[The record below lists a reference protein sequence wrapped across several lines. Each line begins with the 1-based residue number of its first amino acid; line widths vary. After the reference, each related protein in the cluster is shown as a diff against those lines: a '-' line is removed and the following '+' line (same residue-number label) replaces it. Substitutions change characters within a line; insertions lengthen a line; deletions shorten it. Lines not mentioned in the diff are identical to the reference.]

1 MKKKKMNYK
10 IIARYIKDLKF
21 EIPNPQIF
29 FLLEKNI
36 SNYKINIDI
45 QSKQFKDK
53 IIEVET
59 TLALNPNTNDF
70 DKINT
75 KIVFSTMIEIE
86 GELTNKKSLEEVI
99 LIKVPNEIY
108 PEIRSLFVLLFEKSG
123 FKKIKIEET
132 IDFKELYLKKLFN
145 NNFFLVLFLKKIC
158 VVLVLH

>member
-1 MKKKKMNYK
+1 MNYK
-10 IIARYIKDLKF
+10 IVAKYIKDLKF
-21 EIPNPQIF
+21 EIPNPKTF

-45 QSKQFKDK
+45 KSNQFKEK

-59 TLALNPNTNDF
+59 TLTLNPNKDDF

-75 KIVFSTMIEIE
+75 KIVFSTIVEID

-123 FKKIKIEET
+123 FKRIKIEDS
-132 IDFKELYLKKLFN
+132 IDFKELYLKRS
-145 NNFFLVLFLKKIC
+145 IQ
-158 VVLVLH
+158 

>member
-1 MKKKKMNYK
+1 MSYK
-10 IIARYIKDLKF
+10 IVAKYIKNLKF
-21 EIPNPQIF
+21 EIPNPKAF

-45 QSKQFKDK
+45 KSNQFKDQ

-59 TLALNPNTNDF
+59 TLSLKPNSNDF

-75 KIVFSTMIEIE
+75 RIVFSTIVEIDAN
-86 GELTNKKSLEEVI
+86 LTNKKSLEEVI

-123 FKKIKIEET
+123 FKKIKIDES
-132 IDFKELYLKKLFN
+132 IDFKELYQKR
-145 NNFFLVLFLKKIC
+145 VIQ
-158 VVLVLH
+158 